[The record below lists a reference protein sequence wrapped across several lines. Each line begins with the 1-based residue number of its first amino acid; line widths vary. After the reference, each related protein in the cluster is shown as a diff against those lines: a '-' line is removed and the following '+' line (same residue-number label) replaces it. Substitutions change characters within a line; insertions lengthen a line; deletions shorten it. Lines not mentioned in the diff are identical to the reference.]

1 MKWDKLCHS
10 KESGGLGFRDLKTF
24 NLALLAKQG
33 WRILQQPQ
41 SLVARVFKAKYFH
54 SCGFMEADIGHR
66 PSYAWRSIAMAHEM
80 LQLGMRWHIGNGR
93 SVRIWHDPWL
103 PLKESSMVQSVPQIL
118 DPEDT
123 VSTLIFDD
131 NNMWNVEKVREVFS
145 EWEANAI
152 VSIPLPPHKRRDRLF
167 WDDTKSGLFSVKS
180 AYHFQLRHRA
190 AARTGEC
197 SEVRR
202 DRKFWKF
209 LWALSIPPKVK
220 SFLWRACN
228 AILPT
233 NAMLHRRHMRK
244 DDCCPCCCYDFESVE
259 HALWSCLVANDVWAE
274 SKLKVLK
281 WDRCVYS
288 FCELINNAQSRLDP
302 EDMELFCCVTYFIW
316 MQRNRLVHDACSCN
330 PKDVM
335 QRAAKLICDFREA
348 SAVSFPS
355 KSAILTPE
363 LPKVW
368 SPPDGNVFK
377 VNWEVVVD
385 SSHLHWWVGILIRM
399 QKVLCWLLHVRNSI

>member
-1 MKWDKLCHS
+1 
-10 KESGGLGFRDLKTF
+10 
-24 NLALLAKQG
+24 
-33 WRILQQPQ
+33 
-41 SLVARVFKAKYFH
+41 VARVFKAKYFH
-54 SCGFMEADIGHR
+54 SLGLWTLILGIVRH
-66 PSYAWRSIAMAHEM
+66 M
-80 LQLGMRWHIGNGR
+80 LGEVLQWPVRCYSLGMRWHIGNGR

-103 PLKESSMVQSVPQIL
+103 PLKESSMVRSVPQIL

-180 AYHFQLRHRA
+180 AYHLQLRHYA

-202 DRKFWKF
+202 DRKLWKF

-259 HALWSCLVANDVWAE
+259 HALWSCPVANDVWAE

-288 FCELINNAQSRLDP
+288 FCDLINNAQSRLDP
-302 EDMELFCCVTYFIW
+302 EDMELFCCVAYFVW

-335 QRAAKLICDFREA
+335 QRAAKLICD
-348 SAVSFPS
+348 S
-355 KSAILTPE
+355 
-363 LPKVW
+363 
-368 SPPDGNVFK
+368 
-377 VNWEVVVD
+377 
-385 SSHLHWWVGILIRM
+385 
-399 QKVLCWLLHVRNSI
+399 